1 MTKKFCDR
9 CGEESAHPMSAFT
22 PVQYDIQ
29 TDTVKAGREYHFCLD
44 CTSDI
49 QKFMMNQSA
58 KRHVSVKD

>member
-1 MTKKFCDR
+1 
-9 CGEESAHPMSAFT
+9 MSAFT